1 MVAGVQLCIE
11 LEGNRGVQGVPS
23 SNLGAPTNLGC
34 RCRQRSAR
42 QKDSLSGDR
51 RHSRVSGRHR
61 APQAGR
67 GAGPLET
74 FATLEFGEIPIEGPE
89 RDVSA
94 LAGDLENE
102 DIREGYT
109 FVLAK
114 LFNGSL
120 DHVLVLKRQMLV
132 AEQHLD
138 GFGDIFAGAVV
149 NGIEDPGRLG
159 EHQMGYPRAFGDEL
173 LCGLDLFLVV
183 PRDESNQDI
192 GVNRAHVVCASVLGC
207 FP

>member
-1 MVAGVQLCIE
+1 MSLTGKVGF
-11 LEGNRGVQGVPS
+11 
-23 SNLGAPTNLGC
+23 PTV
-34 RCRQRSAR
+34 
-42 QKDSLSGDR
+42 
-51 RHSRVSGRHR
+51 SRDFR
-61 APQAGR
+61 
-67 GAGPLET
+67 PLET

-114 LFNGSL
+114 LFNCSL

-132 AEQHLD
+132 VEQHLD
-138 GFGDIFAGAVV
+138 GFGDIFSGTVV
-149 NGIEDPGRLG
+149 NGIEHPGCLG

-173 LCGLDLFLVV
+173 LCGLDLLLVV
-183 PRDESNQDI
+183 ARDESNQDI
-192 GVNRAHVVCASVLGC
+192 GVNRAHAACGSGLGRLL
-207 FP
+207 